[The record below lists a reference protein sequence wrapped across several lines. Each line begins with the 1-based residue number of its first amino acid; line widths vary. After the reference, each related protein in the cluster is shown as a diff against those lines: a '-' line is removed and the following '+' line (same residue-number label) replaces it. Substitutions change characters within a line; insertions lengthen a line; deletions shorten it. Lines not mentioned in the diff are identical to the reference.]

1 MFKIVYLLLL
11 PLFLLSA
18 AEENVWEKIGKIYNV
33 DPRLL
38 YSIAKVESNHDR
50 FVVAF
55 NAKKMTPEQGE
66 RLQMFLRQNG
76 IEGKMQSTVVS
87 IRNKNKQQA
96 VKVVDFLYANN
107 YPRFDMGMMQINSIH
122 KPLLDRARISF
133 SDLFDPI
140 VNIQVGAY
148 VLANCLQ
155 RHPNNHMDAINAY
168 NGKIDN
174 NPYSS
179 KVLTEFRKLYGPQ
192 NNLAPQKKRL
202 TYRAP

>member
-1 MFKIVYLLLL
+1 MFKIIFILCL
-11 PLFLLSA
+11 PLFIY
-18 AEENVWEKIGKIYNV
+18 AETVNVWEKIGKVYNV

-38 YSIAKVESNHDR
+38 YSIAKVESNHNQ

-55 NAKKMTPEQGE
+55 NAKKMTAEQGE
-66 RLQMFLRQNG
+66 RLQAFLNQNG
-76 IEGKMQSTVVS
+76 IEGKMHSYVVS
-87 IRNKNKQQA
+87 NRNKNKREA
-96 VKVVDFLYANN
+96 IKVVEFLYAND

-122 KPLLDRARISF
+122 KPLLDKARISF

-155 RHPNNHMDAINAY
+155 RHPNNHADAINAY

-179 KVLTEFRKLYGPQ
+179 KVLTEFKKLYGTYD
-192 NNLAPQKKRL
+192 NTTKRRKL
-202 TYRAP
+202 VYRSP

>member
-1 MFKIVYLLLL
+1 MFRLVFVLLF
-11 PLFLLSA
+11 PLLLSA
-18 AEENVWEKIGKIYNV
+18 ETINVWEKIGKVYNV

-38 YSIAKVESNHDR
+38 YSIATVESNHNQ

-55 NAKKMTPEQGE
+55 NAKKMTQEQGE
-66 RLQMFLRQNG
+66 RLQAFLAQNG
-76 IEGKMQSTVVS
+76 IEGKMQSYVVS
-87 IRNKNKQQA
+87 IRNKNKQDA
-96 VKVVDFLYANN
+96 IKVVNFLYTND

-122 KPLLDRARISF
+122 KPLLDKARISF

-155 RHPNNHMDAINAY
+155 RYPNNHMDAINAY

-179 KVLTEFRKLYGPQ
+179 KVLTEFKKLYGPY
-192 NNLAPQKKRL
+192 NNAPSQRRKL
-202 TYRAP
+202 VYRAPS

>member
-1 MFKIVYLLLL
+1 MIKAIFMLLI
-11 PLFLLSA
+11 PLFLSA
-18 AEENVWEKIGKIYNV
+18 TTVNLWEKIGKIYNV

-38 YSIAKVESNHDR
+38 YSIAKVESNFDQ

-55 NAKKMTPEQGE
+55 SFSKMSPDQARKLEQ
-66 RLQMFLRQNG
+66 FLARNG
-76 IEGKMQSTVVS
+76 IESKMHSQVIAIKSKT
-87 IRNKNKQQA
+87 KQQA
-96 VKVVDFLYANN
+96 TKVVDFLYTND

-122 KPLLDRARISF
+122 KPLLDKARISF

-148 VLANCLQ
+148 VLANCLK

-179 KVLTEFRKLYGPQ
+179 KVLAEFKKLYGPYYQ
-192 NNLAPQKKRL
+192 NKNKLM
-202 TYRAP
+202 YRNPS